1 MSKWITYDQY
11 RKDNP
16 IDPKIRLRGLTKI
29 LDVVGGVRLAELRK
43 AKKLTQVEVAKKLKI
58 DQSNVSR
65 IERGSFSKI
74 ELQTLRRYVE
84 AMGGELEIRIRIDHA
99 SHQLIDS
106 EYEKSWAKKLGRESK
121 SSRAEKSLASR
132 AKKRSPHRAS
142 VAKSRRKATI
152 TSKKAKTLR
161 TARAK
166 RSVPTSRPR

>member
-1 MSKWITYDQY
+1 MSEWITYDQY

-43 AKKLTQVEVAKKLKI
+43 AKKLTQVQVAKKLKI

-106 EYEKSWAKKLGRESK
+106 EYEKSWARKLARESR
-121 SSRAEKSLASR
+121 SSRAEKPLVNR
-132 AKKRSPHRAS
+132 GKKRSAHRAS
-142 VAKSRRKATI
+142 VAKPRKKATI
-152 TSKKAKTLR
+152 TSRKAKTLR

-166 RSVPTSRPR
+166 RSVRTSRPS